1 VRLDKGVFLDLETV
15 DCGQLDL
22 GCLADSL
29 ACWNWHPNSDP
40 SEILSR
46 IHDADVVVTNSC
58 ILDRRI
64 LESASRLRLVT
75 LTATGVD
82 NVDLRAASENGIA
95 VCNIRDYCSQAV
107 SQHAITLMLNLL
119 TGQPWQV
126 NGVREG
132 AWSDSPRFG
141 LALRPIRQAGGLV
154 FGVIGNGVLGR
165 ATGALAQKLG
175 MEVRVAARRGQAP
188 GPGPGRVT
196 FEELLEVSD
205 VVSIHCPLNED
216 TRDLIG
222 HAELELMKSDA
233 LLINTAR
240 GGIVNER
247 ALARALREGLIGG
260 AGIDTLST
268 EPPPSDHPLLDPDIP
283 NLLVTPHA
291 AWASRAARQAALEQ
305 VAQIIRSFA
314 SGKVMNQV
322 N

>member
-1 VRLDKGVFLDLETV
+1 VSLDSGVFLDLETV

-22 GCLADSL
+22 GCLEESL
-29 ACWNWHPNSDP
+29 ASWEWYPNTKP
-40 SEILSR
+40 SEIGRR
-46 IHDADVVVTNSC
+46 IRNAEVVVTNSC
-58 ILDRRI
+58 KLDRRI
-64 LESASRLRLVT
+64 LESASRLKLVS

-82 NVDLRAASENGIA
+82 NVDLQAAAEQGIA
-95 VCNIRDYCSQAV
+95 VCNIRDYCSQTV

-119 TGQPWQV
+119 TGQPWYLD
-126 NGVREG
+126 GVREG
-132 AWSDSPRFG
+132 AWCDTPRYG
-141 LALRPIRQAGGLV
+141 LTLRPIRQAGGLI

-175 MEVRVAARRGQAP
+175 MEVRIAARKGQAP
-188 GPGPGRVT
+188 EPGRVT
-196 FEELLEVSD
+196 FEELLDESD
-205 VVSIHCPLNED
+205 VVSIHCPLNEE

-222 HAELELMKSDA
+222 HAELERMKNDA

-247 ALARALREGLIGG
+247 ALAGALRAGLIGG

-268 EPPPSDHPLLDPDIP
+268 EPPPPDHPLLERDIP
-283 NLLVTPHA
+283 NLLLTPHN

-305 VAQIIRSFA
+305 VARIIRSFA
-314 SGKVMNQV
+314 AGKAMNQV